1 MFTFGEVSRLPA
13 YRFGTA
19 FKIGRGVKVFVSL
32 EGGVTRGTVPDASQK
47 AQPQRLENT
56 DLRIA
61 KLRRK
66 LKDKNQEITRL
77 KRKLSAAR
85 GPANSIR
92 TTPKGSLG
100 DIEEGTLPDF
110 IIIGGQKCGTT
121 FLYHLLCQHPHVEA
135 GARKEVHY
143 FDMRFERGI
152 GWYRA
157 QFPRPREVDGR
168 RVITG
173 EASPYYLYH
182 PHAARRAAEV
192 VPQAKLIALLR
203 DPVDRA
209 FSDYHDKVRL
219 GKEPLAFE
227 EAIEAEES
235 RLRGEREKMLADE
248 RYASGKYRAFSYIS
262 RGIYVDQ
269 LQTWLEFFDREQLL
283 VLKSEDMFENPSA
296 TLQRVLNFL
305 NLPDWKPDS
314 PPVSETLN
322 AGRYAMM
329 NPATQQRL
337 RDYFEP
343 HNQRLYAYLNT
354 DFDW

>member
-19 FKIGRGVKVFVSL
+19 FKIGRGVKAFVSL
-32 EGGVTRGTVPDASQK
+32 EGGVTRGAVPDSSQK
-47 AQPQRLENT
+47 TQPQRLENT
-56 DLRIA
+56 EARIV

-66 LKDKNQEITRL
+66 LKEKNQEITRL
-77 KRKLSAAR
+77 KRKLSATS
-85 GPANSIR
+85 GSANSVR
-92 TTPKGSLG
+92 KAPKADLG
-100 DIEEGTLPDF
+100 QGTLPDF
-110 IIIGGQKCGTT
+110 IIIGGKKCGTT

-135 GARKEVHY
+135 AARKEVHY

-168 RVITG
+168 RVISG

-203 DPVDRA
+203 DPVHRA
-209 FSDYHDKVRL
+209 FSDYHDKVRQ
-219 GKEPLAFE
+219 GKEPLTFE

-248 RYASGKYRAFSYIS
+248 RYASGKYRAFSYLS
-262 RGIYVDQ
+262 RGIYVEQ
-269 LQTWLEFFDREQLL
+269 LRTWLEFFDREQLL
-283 VLKSEDMFENPSA
+283 VLKSEDMFSNTSD
-296 TLQRVLNFL
+296 TLKRVLNFL
-305 NLPDWKPDS
+305 DLVDWKPDT
-314 PPVSETLN
+314 PPESETLN
-322 AGRYAMM
+322 EGRYAPMD
-329 NPATQQRL
+329 PATHQRL

-343 HNQRLYAYLNT
+343 HNQRLYAYLDT